1 MQVQFN
7 SDSSV
12 MGTENVAE
20 RIEAS
25 VRDKLARFADRLTRV
40 EIHVRDENGPKH
52 GADDKACMIEARP
65 RGGKPIGVTE
75 HAAKVDDA
83 ANKAART
90 LVQRLERQFG
100 KAERHSHDARPDKVL

>member
-20 RIEAS
+20 RIEAQ
-25 VRDKLARFADRLTRV
+25 VRSKLSRFEDRLSRI

-52 GADDKACMIEARP
+52 GANDKACTIEARP
-65 RGGKPIGVTE
+65 RGGRAIGVTE

-83 ANKAART
+83 ARLAAST
-90 LVQRLERQFG
+90 LDERLTRHFG
-100 KAERHSHDARPDKVL
+100 RDTRHKHDARPDKAM

>member
-25 VRDKLARFADRLTRV
+25 VREKLARFEDKLTRL
-40 EIHVRDENGPKH
+40 EIHVRDENGPK
-52 GADDKACMIEARP
+52 GGSNDKACTIEARP
-65 RGGKPIGVTE
+65 SGDKPIGVTE
-75 HAAKVDDA
+75 HADTVDA
-83 ANKAART
+83 AARKAAGT
-90 LVQRLERQFG
+90 LAQRLERVLG
-100 KAERHSHDARPDKVL
+100 KRQRHGHDARPDKVL

>member
-20 RIEAS
+20 RIEAMLHS
-25 VRDKLARFADRLTRV
+25 KLARFEDRLTRIEV
-40 EIHVRDENGPKH
+40 HVRDENGRK
-52 GADDKACMIEARP
+52 GGGDDKACMIEARP

-75 HAAKVDDA
+75 HASKVDDA
-83 ANKAART
+83 ARKAAST
-90 LVQRLERQFG
+90 LAQRLERVLG
-100 KAERHSHDARPDKVL
+100 KSARHGHDQRPDKVL

>member
-25 VRDKLARFADRLTRV
+25 VREKLARFDERLTRI
-40 EIHVRDENGPKH
+40 EIHVRDENGAKH
-52 GADDKACMIEARP
+52 GADDKACTIEARP
-65 RGGKPIGVTE
+65 RGGKPIGVT
-75 HAAKVDDA
+75 AKASKVDDA
-83 ANKAART
+83 ARMAANT
-90 LVQRLERQFG
+90 LAQRLERYFG
-100 KAERHSHDARPDKVL
+100 KEGRHGHDPRPDKVL

>member
-20 RIEAS
+20 RIEAA
-25 VRDKLARFADRLTRV
+25 VRTKLARFEERLTRL

-65 RGGKPIGVTE
+65 RGGRPIGVTE

-83 ANKAART
+83 ARKAANT
-90 LVQRLERQFG
+90 LAQRLERVLG
-100 KAERHSHDARPDKVL
+100 KESRHAHDQRPDKAL

>member
-20 RIEAS
+20 RIEAN
-25 VRDKLARFADRLTRV
+25 VRSKLARFEDRLTRV
-40 EIHVRDENGPKH
+40 EIHVRDENGAK
-52 GADDKACMIEARP
+52 GGGDDKACTIEARP
-65 RGGKPIGVTE
+65 RSGKPIGVTE

-83 ANKAART
+83 ARKAANT
-90 LVQRLERQFG
+90 LAQRLERTFG
-100 KAERHSHDARPDKVL
+100 KEQRHAHDPRPEKIL

>member
-25 VRDKLARFADRLTRV
+25 VREKLARFEERLTRI
-40 EIHVRDENGPKH
+40 EIHVRL
-52 GADDKACMIEARP
+52 A
-65 RGGKPIGVTE
+65 RGGKAIGVTE

-83 ANKAART
+83 ARKAAAT
-90 LVQRLERQFG
+90 LSQRLERHFG
-100 KAERHSHDARPDKVL
+100 KESKHSHDPRPDKVL